1 MEMAALVLKINRSA
15 GLGPGSAA
23 AFAATVT
30 KNHALVLMETRCP
43 LVQRYARECLC
54 VFIEF
59 LTQRTRLCTNHRL
72 LMAAALV
79 RMVRRN
85 VEQVSLFECDDENN
99 IKPIRSKYL
108 CPRPSVQLY
117 WLV

>member
-1 MEMAALVLKINRSA
+1 MIS
-15 GLGPGSAA
+15 
-23 AFAATVT
+23 
-30 KNHALVLMETRCP
+30 
-43 LVQRYARECLC
+43 
-54 VFIEF
+54 
-59 LTQRTRLCTNHRL
+59 NHRFPKK
-72 LMAAALV
+72 AALV